1 MCGARKK
8 LRRVKVDTN
17 MNRHV
22 LFLTMLA
29 GSAVALAQEPPHTP
43 FPPLSP
49 LHPRALRDDMDEVR
63 AQAEVIRSQIDVEGI
78 RESVRA
84 QVAAMAPRIA
94 AQAGA
99 FAVER
104 AFALAPQK
112 MLRGRH
118 DSDDRAYERGQRALD
133 RRNWDE
139 ALESFTQVA
148 GSGGSRARRARCSRA
163 DTPTHTE

>member
-29 GSAVALAQEPPHTP
+29 GSAVALAQEPPHSP
-43 FPPLSP
+43 FPPLPPLSP

-63 AQAEVIRSQIDVEGI
+63 AQVEVMRSQIDVEGI

-99 FAVER
+99 FAIDR
-104 AFALAPQK
+104 AFALAP
-112 MLRGRH
+112 
-118 DSDDRAYERGQRALD
+118 
-133 RRNWDE
+133 
-139 ALESFTQVA
+139 
-148 GSGGSRARRARCSRA
+148 
-163 DTPTHTE
+163 

>member
-8 LRRVKVDTN
+8 LRRAKVDTN

-22 LFLTMLA
+22 FFLTMLA

-63 AQAEVIRSQIDVEGI
+63 AQVEVMRSQIDVEGI

-99 FAVER
+99 FAIER

-112 MLRGRH
+112 VLRGRH
-118 DSDDRAYERGQRALD
+118 EDRPFRRRGWAGGRLLPGQGQRRLLARQSRQTSNRTHEDVTAKPLLD
-133 RRNWDE
+133 H
-139 ALESFTQVA
+139 VA
-148 GSGGSRARRARCSRA
+148 
-163 DTPTHTE
+163 